1 MYKHEI
7 SFSEHIYRLLQCI
20 CIGIKLM
27 CYSIGR
33 SFLLLRS
40 CQRVLKVIVLFAI
53 PTRIPGGLVAPYVL
67 HVLGIFLVYWQPF
80 TFKPLQSVCVYIN
93 MLIVVLIC
101 ISPYLVSL
109 KTFKNH
115 IVQIISFVVA
125 QLVSFFLFCK
135 LDSLPISY

>member
-20 CIGIKLM
+20 FIGIKLM
-27 CYSIGR
+27 SCSIRR
-33 SFLLLRS
+33 SLVLLRS
-40 CQRVLKVIVLFAI
+40 CQRDI
-53 PTRIPGGLVAPYVL
+53 PTRIPGRPVAPYVL

-80 TFKPLQSVCVYIN
+80 TFKPLQSVCVYID

-101 ISPYLVSL
+101 ISPYLISL

>member
-1 MYKHEI
+1 
-7 SFSEHIYRLLQCI
+7 
-20 CIGIKLM
+20 M

-80 TFKPLQSVCVYIN
+80 TFKPLQSVCVYID

-101 ISPYLVSL
+101 ISPYLISL

-115 IVQIISFVVA
+115 IV
-125 QLVSFFLFCK
+125 
-135 LDSLPISY
+135 